1 MFQSSPIVKK
11 LFWVNIIVFIL
22 CILVQLLLGVSP
34 LNYLALFP
42 FDSPNFQFG
51 QFLTSL
57 FMHGSIMHLLFNML
71 ALVSFG
77 PEVENQLGE
86 NKFLLFYFIM
96 GIFSSLTQ
104 QLIFPNPLIGASGAI
119 YGLMIYFTLLNPN
132 QKLSLFLL
140 PIYFEAKKLVAVA
153 ICLELVLALIM
164 NDGIAHWAHLGGALS
179 GFLLYK
185 LNKRLNF

>member
-11 LFWVNIIVFIL
+11 LFWINIFAFIL
-22 CILVQLLLGVSP
+22 TILFQLVGVST
-34 LNYLALFP
+34 LDYWALFP
-42 FDSPNFQFG
+42 FNSPNFQFG

-57 FMHGSIMHLLFNML
+57 FMHGSIIHLLFNML

-77 PEVENQLGE
+77 PDVENQLGG
-86 NKFLLFYFIM
+86 NKFLIFYFIM
-96 GIFSSLTQ
+96 GIVASLTQ

-140 PIYFEAKKLVAVA
+140 PIFFKAKNLVIIAV
-153 ICLELVLALIM
+153 CLELVLALTTH
-164 NDGIAHWAHLGGALS
+164 DGIAHWAHLGGAFS
-179 GFLLYK
+179 GFVLYFI
-185 LNKRLNF
+185 NKKF